1 MGLLGKF
8 MGNQPAKKPT
18 DDVLLLLAMMMMS
31 SADGVLEGAEIMT
44 LQGFVNTLPEFKDS
58 DNFGEQMAAA
68 NKLASKYPT
77 PKDAIKALGEI
88 SSDKIKRKAFV
99 LAADIALS
107 SGDVDEAE
115 EEMLEAMQRVL
126 GIDDQ
131 MANDVIQVLA
141 FKYAG

>member
-8 MGNQPAKKPT
+8 LGNQPAKKPT
-18 DDVLLLLAMMMMS
+18 DDTLLLLSMLMMA

-44 LQGFVNTLPEFKDS
+44 LQGFVNTLPEFKDAA
-58 DNFGEQMAAA
+58 DFGELMSSA

-77 PKDAIKALGEI
+77 PKDAIKALAEI
-88 SSDKIKRKAFV
+88 SNPTIKKKAFV

-107 SGDVDEAE
+107 SGEVDEAE

-126 GIDDQ
+126 GIDDKL
-131 MANDVIQVLA
+131 ANDIVQVLA
-141 FKYAG
+141 LKYAS